1 MSKSVRRR
9 GSPKRSAH
17 RRSSRSKRRGSRRRY
32 RAAVDPPCKEWRCTS
47 RRGSLLGC
55 ERRGVTKWFR
65 VLNTP
70 RSDTTATKDDDSD
83 GHTERRLEEL
93 ELLIDVAMKEE
104 YKNEQND
111 SFRTPP
117 SAQQHSSAQSPI
129 VNTILADM
137 AALSKLLSDN
147 DSKVIQTVV
156 ENLVKSSPLY
166 AEYNEDVSNKRAET
180 MAHYRHIARQ
190 EMRKLNI

>member
-55 ERRGVTKWFR
+55 EKNGVTKWFR

-70 RSDTTATKDDDSD
+70 RSDTTATKEDEGD
-83 GHTERRLEEL
+83 GRMELRLEQL
-93 ELLIDVAMKEE
+93 EALIHVAI
-104 YKNEQND
+104 KNESKNRQND
-111 SFRTPP
+111 SFSTP
-117 SAQQHSSAQSPI
+117 AQQHSPAQSPN
-129 VNTILADM
+129 VDTILADM
-137 AALSKLLSDN
+137 DALSKLLVDN
-147 DSKVIQTVV
+147 DPVVIQHVV
-156 ENLVKSSPLY
+156 ENLVMSSPSY
-166 AEYNEDVSNKRAET
+166 REYDERVSNERAKI
-180 MAHYRHIARQ
+180 MAGYREIARE
-190 EMRKLNI
+190 EMRKLNLG